1 MKLKNFI
8 LLALVFFT
16 IESFGGELDRAIEL
30 YLDDDFAAA
39 HKIVSAPAFSQSG
52 RAWYLMSMLVLK
64 PGSPFKD
71 PTKVIE
77 YSEKSSRLGFPAA
90 ISNLGTAALNGEWG
104 AVDYAKAKVLLEKA
118 AALGDRNAHYG
129 LAYMYEQGLE
139 VELSLPKSM
148 ALLAR
153 GAELGDAESAYK
165 LGNLLRLYP
174 EHSNGLSQFVLF
186 KRAADLG
193 SASGAFMWAR
203 ACAEGEQIDRNLDE
217 AYKGFKFAADAG
229 LPLAQVNLGHF
240 YQKGWGTQ
248 RNNLLA
254 YKYYWLASGNLQ
266 SADYQL
272 KNLTQALSQSERA
285 EAEEKK
291 AQWKEE
297 AQRAKK
303 EIDSVNRRESIMAR
317 WRNDGPEVL
326 KPSHE

>member
-1 MKLKNFI
+1 MKLANFA
-8 LLALVFFT
+8 LLAYVFF
-16 IESFGGELDRAIEL
+16 SLKSYGDELDKAMNL
-30 YLDDDFAAA
+30 YLADDFSSA
-39 HKIVSAPAFSQSG
+39 HKIVSAPNFSENG
-52 RAWYLMSMLVLK
+52 KALYLMSMLALK
-64 PGSPFKD
+64 VDSPFKD
-71 PTKVIE
+71 PKKVIE

-90 ISNLGTAALNGEWG
+90 ISNLGVAALNGEWG
-104 AVDYAKAKVLLEKA
+104 TVNYAKAKAFLEMA
-118 AALGDRNAHYG
+118 TALGDRNAHYG

-139 VELSLPKSM
+139 VELSLSKSM

-153 GAELGDAESAYK
+153 GAELGDMESAYK

-174 EHSNGLSQFVLF
+174 EFSNGMSPLVLF

-203 ACAEGEQIDRNLDE
+203 ACVVGQKTERNLDE

-240 YQKGWGTQ
+240 YEKGWGTQ

-254 YKYYWLASGNLQ
+254 YKYYWLASADLQ

-272 KNLTQALSQSERA
+272 QNLARTLNRSEHA

-291 AQWKEE
+291 EQWREE
-297 AQRAKK
+297 AERAKR
-303 EIDSVNRRESIMAR
+303 EITAANRRESIMAR
-317 WRNDGPEVL
+317 WLNEGPEVL
-326 KPSHE
+326 KPGDK